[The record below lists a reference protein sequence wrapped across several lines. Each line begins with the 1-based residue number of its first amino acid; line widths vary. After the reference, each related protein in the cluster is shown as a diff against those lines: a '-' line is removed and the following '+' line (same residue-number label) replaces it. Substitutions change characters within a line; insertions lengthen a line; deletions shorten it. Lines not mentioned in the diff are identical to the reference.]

1 MRAINSFKYALKAD
15 VFGTHMIAMI
25 METHN
30 TNNVNINILFHF
42 NLRMRNIFSRY
53 SCLT

>member
-25 METHN
+25 LERQN
-30 TNNVNINILFHF
+30 TTDVNNN
-42 NLRMRNIFSRY
+42 
-53 SCLT
+53 T

>member
-25 METHN
+25 LENHN
-30 TNNVNINILFHF
+30 TQT
-42 NLRMRNIFSRY
+42 MST
-53 SCLT
+53 LTFVSF